1 MDKFKLALISVLSMA
16 VVGCGGGGGGGAA
29 GDAVGNGIGA
39 VTDTTSAAVG
49 TANQVVTDTSQAIT
63 NTHPSSTET
72 TSKNVVYD
80 DGVAKHSAVYL
91 DSVDRVENGS
101 RGTTIKALQFDFNK
115 DGKMDY
121 VKFRH
126 HSYKGLYLE
135 AWINNG
141 NRNFTHDP
149 KYFAAVGNDWSTSWD
164 GEFVDINNDGR
175 LDLVTHQGGC
185 FAEYGDRTCL
195 PPLMQAADGTFHIT
209 THPLLAK
216 LTGHYNKPMDVDGD
230 GDVDILSQRVVPEE
244 NRDYPQWPTARWGI
258 DRQVW
263 YVYENVSVNGA
274 TAYVEHRDVFKF
286 APDMTDPGTSGMG
299 RYNQYGNFVGA
310 IAVLDV
316 NSDGRLDFVYSGAG
330 WDAVAQDGFKA
341 MGEGNGTAPSY
352 KVGTAVAINNGDF
365 TFSEGKDM
373 WLNEEAKFISM
384 YGAYTNDFDGDG
396 DTDIFMPGA
405 GLDKHDF
412 PGEPDAMLWNVNGKF
427 FTDYGTD
434 NTWGL
439 DMFTHQ
445 HGMADV
451 DNDGDMDLVMG
462 AAGGKD
468 ISVMCPND
476 ILPGFIRVM
485 LNDGD
490 GTFSKGYETCLGVFY
505 TGTGSNQKYYDDFA
519 SGMMVGDI
527 DGDGSVDIFS
537 GDRGFSY
544 DFILWGN
551 GTGNYNMAER
561 EYLNAPFTMNE
572 INEQVPHTP
581 TPLTK

>member
-1 MDKFKLALISVLSMA
+1 MNNFKLALLALITA
-16 VVGCGGGGGGGAA
+16 GVVGCGGGGGGTASDDNETTPVASSGAA
-29 GDAVGNGIGA
+29 NQT
-39 VTDTTSAAVG
+39 VTNTTQ
-49 TANQVVTDTSQAIT
+49 TITD
-63 NTHPSSTET
+63 THPSSTET
-72 TSKNVVYD
+72 APETASKNVVYD

-91 DSVDRVENGS
+91 DSVDRVENGM

-121 VKFRH
+121 VKFRNH
-126 HSYKGLYLE
+126 NYNGLYLE

-141 NRNFTHDP
+141 NKSFTHDP
-149 KYFAAVGNDWSTSWD
+149 KYFAAVGNDWGSSWD

-175 LDLVTHQGGC
+175 EDFVAHHSGC
-185 FAEYGDRTCL
+185 FAEYGATNCL
-195 PPLMQAADGTFHIT
+195 PPLMQAADGTFHVT

-216 LTGHYNKPMDVDGD
+216 LTGHYNKTMDVDGD
-230 GDVDILSQRVVPEE
+230 GDLDILSQRIVPEE
-244 NRDYPQWPTARWGI
+244 NRGYPNHNFTGRWGI
-258 DRQVW
+258 DKQVW
-263 YVYENVSVNGA
+263 YVYENVSVDGA
-274 TAYVEHRDVFKF
+274 AAYVEHKDVFSF
-286 APDMTDPGTSGMG
+286 APDMTDPGMLGNG

-330 WDAVAQDGFKA
+330 WDQMEQDGFKA
-341 MGEGNGTAPSY
+341 LGEGNDTPPSY
-352 KVGTAVAINNGDF
+352 KVGTVFAINDGNF

-396 DTDIFMPGA
+396 DIDIFMPGA
-405 GLDKHDF
+405 GLDKHGFD
-412 PGEPDAMLWNVNGKF
+412 GEPDAMLWNVNGKF

-434 NTWGL
+434 NTWGF

-451 DNDGDMDLVMG
+451 DNDGDMDLVTG
-462 AAGGKD
+462 AASGKD
-468 ISVMCPND
+468 IRAMCPND
-476 ILPGFIRVM
+476 SLAGFIRVM

-490 GTFSKGYETCLGVFY
+490 GTFSKGFETCLGVFT
-505 TGTGSNQKYYDDFA
+505 TGTGSNQKHYDDFA

-527 DGDGSVDIFS
+527 DGDGNVDIFS

-551 GTGNYNMAER
+551 GTGNYNMTER
-561 EYLNAPFTMNE
+561 EYLNAPFTSNE
-572 INEQVPHTP
+572 INELLPLTP